1 MQDLIGG
8 RRTDND
14 DNDVYHDDNDE
25 DEVENDEEIR
35 DLQEQKGLYI

>member
-25 DEVENDEEIR
+25 DEVENDEETER
-35 DLQEQKGLYI
+35 FVYMNLS

>member
-1 MQDLIGG
+1 MRDLISG